1 MAMGIFKRI
10 NRKILLVDDE
20 QYILDGLRRQLE
32 RRFEVVTALRGEE
45 ALLLLDARG
54 PFAAV
59 ISDLKMPVMDGLE
72 FLGEMRT
79 RAPQTVRM
87 VLSGSGDFNK
97 AIAAVNEG
105 AVFRFLTKPVPPD
118 VLTEAI
124 EAAILRYEME
134 KRLPG
139 FSDPYADLLSD
150 VRHLHQGISGDQLRL
165 FLQPQCAMDDGRI
178 TGAEALVRWQHPNNG
193 LLLPG
198 QFFGTAEAGGLM
210 GDITNWVLDAT
221 LREASHWKRQGMAPI
236 PLAVN
241 VNAQDL
247 TGNGFPEKILE
258 ALERH
263 GLTPDWLEIE
273 LTEGAAVQDLENTRA
288 CLEKLAAKG
297 IKLSID
303 DFGTGYAQ
311 LGWLRHLPFTKL
323 KIDRSFIMDIDTKP
337 EAYRFL
343 ESMIVMASD
352 SRMSILAEGVETSP
366 QMAEAKRA
374 GCELMQGF
382 FLAKPMPT
390 EDFFGWLGKKKS

>member
-1 MAMGIFKRI
+1 M

>member
-1 MAMGIFKRI
+1 M

-20 QYILDGLRRQLE
+20 QNILDGLRRQLG

-59 ISDLKMPVMDGLE
+59 VSDLKMPVMDGLE
-72 FLGEMRT
+72 FLGEMRM

-97 AIAAVNEG
+97 AVAAVNEG

-124 EAAILRYEME
+124 EAAILRYELE
-134 KRLPG
+134 KRIPG
-139 FSDPYADLLSD
+139 SSDPCAELLSD
-150 VRHLHQGISGDQLRL
+150 VRHLHQGIAGGQLRV
-165 FLQPQCAMDDGRI
+165 FLQPQCAMGDGRI

-210 GDITNWVLDAT
+210 GDITHWVLEST
-221 LREASHWKRQGMAPI
+221 LQAASLWQRQGMNPFR
-236 PLAVN
+236 LAVN
-241 VNAQDL
+241 VSAQDL
-247 TGNGFPEKILE
+247 TGTDFSEKILE
-258 ALERH
+258 ALKRH
-263 GLTPDWLEIE
+263 GLTSDWLEIE

-288 CLEKLAAKG
+288 CLEKLASKG

-311 LGWLRHLPFTKL
+311 LGWLRHLPFSKL

-352 SRMSILAEGVETSP
+352 SKMSILAEGVETPS
-366 QMAEAKRA
+366 QMSEAKRA

-382 FLAKPMPT
+382 YLAKPMPAD
-390 EDFFGWLGKKKS
+390 DFFDWLSRNKD